1 MSTSSSSSEQR
12 RKRVYTK
19 YGDQGETSLLYGGR
33 VSKANPHTEA
43 YGITD
48 EAVSLMG
55 LARALT
61 DDDKV
66 KNILRDLQRELFTVA
81 AELATDPEKYD
92 LFHQHFK
99 ELFTVAAELA
109 TDPEKYDLFHQ
120 HFKPVTEEMVDK
132 LEEIIDELETHFQMP
147 QVFILPGGTPS
158 SSAMDS
164 ARTVIRTA
172 ERRVVSLSEVG
183 GLTNPL
189 ILAYLNRLGDLLFV
203 LARYHDRDIP
213 IERATGDRV

>member
-1 MSTSSSSSEQR
+1 MSTPLESASASAAAATPASSAASAAGASAGAGR

-19 YGDQGETSLLYGGR
+19 YGDRGQTSLLYGGR

-55 LARALT
+55 LARSLT
-61 DDDKV
+61 GDDKV

-99 ELFTVAAELA
+99 
-109 TDPEKYDLFHQ
+109 
-120 HFKPVTEEMVDK
+120 PVTEEMVDN
-132 LEEIIDELETHFQMP
+132 LEVIIDELETHFQMP

-158 SSAMDS
+158 SSAMDA

-172 ERRVVSLSEVG
+172 ERRVVALAEAG
-183 GLTNPL
+183 GLTNEL

-213 IERATGDRV
+213 IERATGDRA